1 MEVDVNTLFYLVEAG
16 LIGLLLGIIAG
27 RRAAKPSKS
36 ENEGNEGEARSDKPR
51 KLVSLEEIVGVD
63 TALAVEFYRNLKKA
77 IKEKKIR
84 IALVSELCPRGRI
97 AYDFAVNKWVCIEKD
112 GSVYPLGEKPSGE
125 TIIEEEDV
133 GAIFKALE
141 RESDA

>member
-1 MEVDVNTLFYLVEAG
+1 MEVDVNTLFYLVEAL
-16 LIGLLLGIIAG
+16 LIGLLLGIIIG
-27 RRAAKPSKS
+27 RRRSREKQVELEEKREVEKP
-36 ENEGNEGEARSDKPR
+36 GTP
-51 KLVSLEEIVGVD
+51 VSLEEVISVD
-63 TALAVEFYRNLKKA
+63 KALAVEFYRNLKKA
-77 IKEKKIR
+77 IKEDKVR
-84 IALVSELCPRGRI
+84 VTLASELCPKGRI
-97 AYDFAVNKWVCIEKD
+97 AYDFAIGKWVCIEKD